1 MQKKFG
7 IMKSGLEAM
16 PLFLLD
22 DLLKCMHFGHEI
34 DNVPENHI
42 LVRNIPPPL
51 KSVIAWRIMASRGLS
66 LGCNLMP
73 RDLAIMYQSQYG
85 IFFDCFVWPLTL

>member
-1 MQKKFG
+1 MYVYILDMKKK
-7 IMKSGLEAM
+7 KSY
-16 PLFLLD
+16 
-22 DLLKCMHFGHEI
+22 
-34 DNVPENHI
+34 VPENHI

-51 KSVIAWRIMASRGLS
+51 KSVIAWSIMASRGLS